1 MKESK
6 ITNIIKDGPRFNRDI
21 KSPEIRLV
29 DENAEMIGVMPTIQA
44 LKLAAEKGLDLVEIS
59 PTAKPPVCKI
69 MNYGKYKYELQK
81 KAQAAKKKQKIVE
94 TKEIKVRPTIAEG
107 DLQIKLRNAIK
118 FLEDGNK
125 VRFSLQ
131 FKGREITHNEVGF
144 AIIERIKSELI
155 DIARIEFEP
164 KMEGR
169 QIFMIVAPK

>member
-1 MKESK
+1 M
-6 ITNIIKDGPRFNRDI
+6 KDGPRFNRDI

>member
-1 MKESK
+1 
-6 ITNIIKDGPRFNRDI
+6 
-21 KSPEIRLV
+21 
-29 DENAEMIGVMPTIQA
+29 MIGVMPTLQA

-59 PTAKPPVCKI
+59 PTARPPVCKV

-81 KAQAAKKKQKIVE
+81 KAQAAKKKQKVVE

-144 AIIERIKSELI
+144 AIIERIKAELI
-155 DIARIEFEP
+155 DVARVEFEP

>member
-1 MKESK
+1 
-6 ITNIIKDGPRFNRDI
+6 
-21 KSPEIRLV
+21 
-29 DENAEMIGVMPTIQA
+29 MIGVMPTIQA